1 MKDLKLKESIV
12 HLLFMLFQEENTHS
26 LIDYPSVNDFY
37 AMLGYDFESETLLNQ
52 LNVYST
58 SDLQELFL
66 NYNGYLNGDMIE
78 DEWFKY
84 LKGNKKWIN

>member
-1 MKDLKLKESIV
+1 MNELKLKESIV

-26 LIDYPSVNDFY
+26 LVDYQSVDDFY
-37 AMLGYDFESETLLNQ
+37 AMIGYDFESEILLTQ

-66 NYNGYLNGDMIE
+66 NYNGHLNGDMIE
-78 DEWFKY
+78 DEWYEY
-84 LKGNKKWIN
+84 LKGNEK

>member
-1 MKDLKLKESIV
+1 MNELKLKESIV

-26 LIDYPSVNDFY
+26 LVDYQSVDDFY
-37 AMLGYDFESETLLNQ
+37 AMIGYDFESEILLNQ

-66 NYNGYLNGDMIE
+66 NYNGYLNGKMIE

-84 LKGNKKWIN
+84 LKGNGK

>member
-1 MKDLKLKESIV
+1 MNELKLKESIV
-12 HLLFMLFQEENTHS
+12 HLLFMLFQEESTHS

-66 NYNGYLNGDMIE
+66 NYSGHLNGDMTD
-78 DEWFKY
+78 DEWYKY
-84 LKGNKKWIN
+84 LKGSEK

>member
-1 MKDLKLKESIV
+1 MNELKLKESIV

-26 LIDYPSVNDFY
+26 LVDYQSVDDFY
-37 AMLGYDFESETLLNQ
+37 AMIGYDFESEILLNQ

-58 SDLQELFL
+58 GDLQELFL

-78 DEWFKY
+78 DEGYKY
-84 LKGNKKWIN
+84 LKGIKK